1 MREGWRIMTFVVVRI
16 LGGFQWKN
24 LILDHFLCCG
34 LSPSFSTNL
43 SDCYSTLWPESF
55 SRHSSLCIFSSCAVS
70 LASSLRARRRFQTL
84 SSLLLAAQWAA
95 RSVFCSSRSVRE
107 SSQFSFSF
115 PSRFVCQVP
124 WKNLS
129 RLCGWVTPSRRQYRL
144 SVLRPTSA
152 VRIFFLSVVQRLF
165 FALVC
170 LIQFLSQ
177 RRQGPSLYPLPCA
190 SPPPGSYSA
199 IIVARIDSSALSV
212 PILCEWL

>member
-1 MREGWRIMTFVVVRI
+1 MR
-16 LGGFQWKN
+16 
-24 LILDHFLCCG
+24 
-34 LSPSFSTNL
+34 
-43 SDCYSTLWPESF
+43 
-55 SRHSSLCIFSSCAVS
+55 VS
-70 LASSLRARRRFQTL
+70 NSVPQ
-84 SSLLLAAQWAA
+84 AA
-95 RSVFCSSRSVRE
+95 R
-107 SSQFSFSF
+107 
-115 PSRFVCQVP
+115 P
-124 WKNLS
+124 
-129 RLCGWVTPSRRQYRL
+129 YRL

-212 PILCEWL
+212 PILCE

>member
-1 MREGWRIMTFVVVRI
+1 MIVRI
-16 LGGFQWKN
+16 LCGFQWKI

-70 LASSLRARRRFQTL
+70 LASSFRARRRFQTL
-84 SSLLLAAQWAA
+84 SSLLLAAQWAT

-129 RLCGWVTPSRRQYRL
+129 RLCGWVSPSRRQLAHTGCPCCARL
-144 SVLRPTSA
+144 LPFGFFFFRWCSDCSLLWSVSFSFSVSVGRDKSLSTSVCITTA
-152 VRIFFLSVVQRLF
+152 RELF
-165 FALVC
+165 C
-170 LIQFLSQ
+170 H
-177 RRQGPSLYPLPCA
+177 YC
-190 SPPPGSYSA
+190 
-199 IIVARIDSSALSV
+199 
-212 PILCEWL
+212 C